1 MKLLYARLGAVLL
14 LLSFTACGATDPG
27 DDGETP
33 VGPTKTLYELVRTDP
48 NSSLLAQ
55 ALAKA
60 DLAATLASEGPFTFF
75 APTDN
80 AIKAFAEG
88 AGQNEA
94 EFLERDDLANIF
106 KYHVVPGRKLAA
118 EFTDRDEFTTLQG
131 YPVTIEVTA
140 SGEIKVEAAA
150 ITTPDILATNG
161 VMHVISEVLLPPA
174 LGSSVY
180 SLTATGAAG
189 TNVFGTA
196 TFKELSPT
204 QSQVVIELE
213 NTSAGEMLPAHIH
226 AGNVGDDGAIKY
238 QLKSVDG
245 ATGKSTTTLDVPYGE
260 LLNYDGYIN
269 IHLSTEHMDVIVAN
283 GEVGAGAV
291 SPEPDARPKEAR

>member
-1 MKLLYARLGAVLL
+1 MKLLYARLGAALL

-27 DDGETP
+27 DEGGTP
-33 VGPTKTLYELVRTDP
+33 IDPTKTIYELVQTDP
-48 NSSLLAQ
+48 TSSLLAQ

-60 DLAATLASEGPFTFF
+60 DLAATLASGESFTFF
-75 APTDN
+75 APTDD
-80 AIKAFAEG
+80 AIRAFAEG

-106 KYHVVPGRKLAA
+106 KYHIVPGRKLAA
-118 EFTDRDEFTTLQG
+118 ELKDGDTFTTLQG
-131 YPVTIEVTA
+131 YPVSTEVTA
-140 SGEIKVEAAA
+140 GGDIRVEAATV
-150 ITTPDILATNG
+150 ITRDVLATNG
-161 VMHVISEVLLPPA
+161 VMHIISEVLIPPA

-180 SLTATGAAG
+180 SLNATGAEG
-189 TNVFGTA
+189 TDVFGTA

-204 QSQVVIELE
+204 RSEVVIELE
-213 NTSAGEMLPAHIH
+213 NTSAGKMLPAHIH

-238 QLKSVDG
+238 PLESIDG

-260 LLNYDGYIN
+260 LLEYDGYIN
-269 IHLSTEHMDVIVAN
+269 IHLSAEQMDIVVAN